1 MKRNALLAL
10 LLGTACLAAG
20 CGKKEAETEK
30 VTEAVAVETEAATE
44 TVTEAPEN
52 ETGAEAES
60 EAGTE
65 GGTAA
70 EGETEVTETEAG
82 TEAQTEVGAEEE
94 TETGTEAE
102 TDAEGESEA
111 AGTEAESAEEDETEA
126 ESAEEGETETES
138 AEEGETEAES
148 AEEGE
153 TEAETTEEGETE
165 AETTAEGETEA
176 EERKE
181 RPDYTALDYVT
192 LGEYKG
198 LSVMIEPIVVT
209 ETEIDDSIKG
219 EVERQ
224 DKFDKREDGVVQ
236 DGDVANIDY
245 EGKKDGVAFDGGTA
259 QGYDLTIGS
268 GTFIDGFEDGL
279 IGVKVGDTVDLD
291 LTFPENYGSA
301 DLAGQD
307 VVFTVT
313 VNYVK
318 EMPEITDELVS
329 ELSDGAYSTVDGYR
343 EYMRGL
349 LQKDKED
356 EQEYNI
362 YMDLMAQLYNTCT
375 INEYPQE
382 LVDYSV
388 ASMHQVYEDYAAMY
402 GMTVE
407 DMVSSFGLTMDEF
420 DDMIVENVKE
430 NLQQELILKA
440 IAEQEGLLISED
452 EYATGTAGYAE
463 QYGYGSAEE
472 FEADYDRAT
481 IEMSLLIDKVMLFV
495 KDNAII
501 EEIEETESETEA
513 VSEDAG
519 ETEPA
524 KADAGEEETAEAQTE
539 AAEKGTEEVSEEGET
554 ETEA

>member
-1 MKRNALLAL
+1 
-10 LLGTACLAAG
+10 
-20 CGKKEAETEK
+20 
-30 VTEAVAVETEAATE
+30 
-44 TVTEAPEN
+44 
-52 ETGAEAES
+52 
-60 EAGTE
+60 
-65 GGTAA
+65 
-70 EGETEVTETEAG
+70 
-82 TEAQTEVGAEEE
+82 
-94 TETGTEAE
+94 
-102 TDAEGESEA
+102 
-111 AGTEAESAEEDETEA
+111 
-126 ESAEEGETETES
+126 
-138 AEEGETEAES
+138 
-148 AEEGE
+148 
-153 TEAETTEEGETE
+153 
-165 AETTAEGETEA
+165 
-176 EERKE
+176 
-181 RPDYTALDYVT
+181 
-192 LGEYKG
+192 
-198 LSVMIEPIVVT
+198 
-209 ETEIDDSIKG
+209 
-219 EVERQ
+219 
-224 DKFDKREDGVVQ
+224 
-236 DGDVANIDY
+236 
-245 EGKKDGVAFDGGTA
+245 
-259 QGYDLTIGS
+259 
-268 GTFIDGFEDGL
+268 
-279 IGVKVGDTVDLD
+279 
-291 LTFPENYGSA
+291 
-301 DLAGQD
+301 
-307 VVFTVT
+307 
-313 VNYVK
+313 
-318 EMPEITDELVS
+318 
-329 ELSDGAYSTVDGYR
+329 
-343 EYMRGL
+343 MRGL

>member
-1 MKRNALLAL
+1 MKRKVLLAL

-30 VTEAVAVETEAATE
+30 VTEAAAVETEAATE
-44 TVTEAPEN
+44 AVTEAPET
-52 ETGAEAES
+52 ETDAEAQS

-65 GGTAA
+65 GETAA
-70 EGETEVTETEAG
+70 EGETEVTETEAV
-82 TEAQTEVGAEEE
+82 TEAQTEAGAEGESEAGTEAETDAEEE
-94 TETGTEAE
+94 SEAGTEAETDAEEESEAGTEAE
-102 TDAEGESEA
+102 TDAEGETEA
-111 AGTEAESAEEDETEA
+111 AG
-126 ESAEEGETETES
+126 
-138 AEEGETEAES
+138 TEAES

-153 TEAETTEEGETE
+153 TEAETAEVGETEAETAEEGETE
-165 AETTAEGETEA
+165 AEEL
-176 EERKE
+176 KE

-198 LSVMIEPIVVT
+198 LSVMIEPVVIA
-209 ETEIDDSIKG
+209 EAEIEDSIKG
-219 EVERQ
+219 EVELQ

-236 DGDVANIDY
+236 NGDVANIDY

-268 GTFIDGFEDGL
+268 GVFIDGFEDGL

-349 LQKDKED
+349 LQEDKEE

-362 YMDLMAQLYNTCT
+362 YMDLMTQLYNTCT
-375 INEYPQE
+375 INDYPQE

>member
-1 MKRNALLAL
+1 MKRKVLLAL

-30 VTEAVAVETEAATE
+30 VTEAAAVETEAATE
-44 TVTEAPEN
+44 AVTEAPET
-52 ETGAEAES
+52 ETDAEAQS

-65 GGTAA
+65 GETAA
-70 EGETEVTETEAG
+70 EGETEVTETEAV
-82 TEAQTEVGAEEE
+82 TEAQTEAGAEGESEAGTEAETDAEEE
-94 TETGTEAE
+94 SEAGTEAETDAEEESEAGTEAE
-102 TDAEGESEA
+102 TDAEGETEA
-111 AGTEAESAEEDETEA
+111 AG
-126 ESAEEGETETES
+126 
-138 AEEGETEAES
+138 TEAES

-153 TEAETTEEGETE
+153 TEAETAEVGETEAETAEEGETE
-165 AETTAEGETEA
+165 AEEL
-176 EERKE
+176 KE

-198 LSVMIEPIVVT
+198 LSVMIEPVVIT
-209 ETEIDDSIKG
+209 EAEIEDSIKG
-219 EVERQ
+219 EVELQ

-236 DGDVANIDY
+236 NGDVANIDY

-268 GTFIDGFEDGL
+268 GVFIDGFEDGL

-349 LQKDKED
+349 LQEDKEE

-362 YMDLMAQLYNTCT
+362 YMDLMTQLYNTCT
-375 INEYPQE
+375 INDYPQE

-420 DDMIVENVKE
+420 DEMIVENVKE

-440 IAEQEGLLISED
+440 IAEQEDLLISED

-501 EEIEETESETEA
+501 EEIEETEAETEA
-513 VSEDAG
+513 VSEDTG

-539 AAEKGTEEVSEEGET
+539 AAEKDTEEAAEEGET

>member
-1 MKRNALLAL
+1 MKRKVLLAL

-30 VTEAVAVETEAATE
+30 VTEAAAVETEAATE
-44 TVTEAPEN
+44 AVTEAPET
-52 ETGAEAES
+52 ETDAEAQS

-65 GGTAA
+65 GETAA
-70 EGETEVTETEAG
+70 EGETEVTETEAV
-82 TEAQTEVGAEEE
+82 TEAQTEAGAEGESEAGTEAETDAEEE
-94 TETGTEAE
+94 SEAGTEAETDAEEESEAGTEAE
-102 TDAEGESEA
+102 TDAEGETEA
-111 AGTEAESAEEDETEA
+111 AG
-126 ESAEEGETETES
+126 
-138 AEEGETEAES
+138 TEAES

-153 TEAETTEEGETE
+153 TEAETAEVGETEAETAEEGETE
-165 AETTAEGETEA
+165 AEEL
-176 EERKE
+176 KE

-198 LSVMIEPIVVT
+198 LSVMIEPVVIA
-209 ETEIDDSIKG
+209 EAEIEDSIKG
-219 EVERQ
+219 EVELQ

-236 DGDVANIDY
+236 NGDVANIDY

-268 GTFIDGFEDGL
+268 GVFIDGFEDGL

-349 LQKDKED
+349 LQEDKEE

-362 YMDLMAQLYNTCT
+362 YMDLMTQLYNTCT
-375 INEYPQE
+375 INDYPQE

-420 DDMIVENVKE
+420 DEMIVENVKE

-440 IAEQEGLLISED
+440 IAEQEDLLISED

-501 EEIEETESETEA
+501 EEIEETEAETEA
-513 VSEDAG
+513 VSEDTG

-539 AAEKGTEEVSEEGET
+539 AAEKDTEEAAEEGET